1 MPKLKVVKQYN
12 ASSGQK
18 EKIYP
23 ITIVKGIYDTD
34 NSQPLADTLSDKVD
48 STTLATILDSMSMDA
63 DTGEL
68 VIQYNL

>member
-12 ASSGQK
+12 PSSGQK

-34 NSQPLADTLSDKVD
+34 NSQPLADTLSGKVD

-63 DTGEL
+63 TTGEL
-68 VIQYNL
+68 TIEYNL